1 MSFTKRSK
9 RKGNLE
15 TNELQQNEKKKKSLT
30 HKRKASLKNVRS

>member
-15 TNELQQNEKKKKSLT
+15 TNELQQNEKKKKIIN
-30 HKRKASLKNVRS
+30 A